1 MEIITTSNSP
11 PPEATEAVIFAR
23 ASFSGRDTK
32 RTSMSGCCAV
42 KWSMRLMAS
51 CICGFETIA
60 TTIEQR
66 VKAAYDLGSR
76 DVLAGMLSLYPREG
90 PVYSASGGSVTT
102 TRDSLEAA
110 IRQFWNYVGRNM
122 CEPKWEWTMMRVDV
136 LSPNSAV
143 MTTSYRV
150 PHLTPAGLPHVIG
163 GAWTAT
169 FAKRDGEWVIV
180 HEHLSDSPSP

>member
-1 MEIITTSNSP
+1 VSQ
-11 PPEATEAVIFAR
+11 
-23 ASFSGRDTK
+23 SGD
-32 RTSMSGCCAV
+32 TSMTRITFLGRLALVGLASGFA
-42 KWSMRLMAS
+42 LT
-51 CICGFETIA
+51 CGQGADAGLTDDERRTIA

-66 VKAAYDLGSR
+66 VKTAYDLGAP

-122 CEPKWEWTMMRVDV
+122 RDPKWEWTTMRVDV
-136 LSPNSAV
+136 LSRNSAV
-143 MTTSYRV
+143 MTATYRV
-150 PHLTPAGLPHVIG
+150 PHLTPNGEPHVIG
-163 GAWTAT
+163 GAWTAV
-169 FAKRDGEWVIV
+169 FARKNGEWVIV